1 MRVFPARTRE
11 FFPMGETQDR
21 RGGRPTKY
29 RPEYCRRVVEFCR
42 QGYSLTAFA
51 AHIDVSRSR
60 INQWMEAHKEFREA
74 VSRAKHHRTLWWEER
89 ARKVAE
95 QGGPG
100 GQATLLM
107 FMLKNHAP
115 DEYSD
120 SQVHRHV
127 GFDGAAVRVERVER
141 IIISAPEEVEP
152 VIVEG
157 EVIDHEPSA
166 YAVTKRIGDG
176 SER

>member
-1 MRVFPARTRE
+1 MGDICDRPALSNKH
-11 FFPMGETQDR
+11 P
-21 RGGRPTKY
+21 GGRPSKY
-29 RPEYCRRVVEFCR
+29 RPGYCQRVIDFCR

-60 INQWMEAHKEFREA
+60 INEWMQAHEEFREA
-74 VSRAKHHRTLWWEER
+74 VSRAKHHRKLWWEER

-115 DEYSD
+115 DEYAD

-127 GFDGAAVRVERVER
+127 GTSG
-141 IIISAPEEVEP
+141 
-152 VIVEG
+152 
-157 EVIDHEPSA
+157 
-166 YAVTKRIGDG
+166 
-176 SER
+176 